1 MEGVRLNNKMFF
13 ILFLSSNYNYFE
25 GSEFTSF
32 SRRKP
37 VIFIN
42 SILGK
47 FKCRFFGDFLNPG
60 LKKIWL
66 ILTIIC
72 SLMAY
77 RCLFCLGLGDI
88 TIMMLF
94 FSLPENFSLFPW
106 YAKGWAYDFF
116 SLFCW
121 LWNVLFWK
129 FSNLQKGCRNSAV
142 STLILFS

>member
-94 FSLPENFSLFPW
+94 FSLPENFSLFPSSPCLV
-106 YAKGWAYDFF
+106 YRSTRKNSFF
-116 SLFCW
+116 SVFL
-121 LWNVLFWK
+121 LASRIK
-129 FSNLQKGCRNSAV
+129 
-142 STLILFS
+142 I

>member
-42 SILGK
+42 SILGQ

-94 FSLPENFSLFPW
+94 FSLPENFSLFPSSPCLV
-106 YAKGWAYDFF
+106 YRSTRKNSFF
-116 SLFCW
+116 SVFL
-121 LWNVLFWK
+121 LASRIK
-129 FSNLQKGCRNSAV
+129 
-142 STLILFS
+142 I

>member
-94 FSLPENFSLFPW
+94 FSLPENFSLFPSSPCLV
-106 YAKGWAYDFF
+106 YRSTRKNSFF
-116 SLFCW
+116 SIFL
-121 LWNVLFWK
+121 LASRIK
-129 FSNLQKGCRNSAV
+129 
-142 STLILFS
+142 I

>member
-25 GSEFTSF
+25 GSEFISF

-94 FSLPENFSLFPW
+94 FSLPENFSLFPSSPCLV
-106 YAKGWAYDFF
+106 YRSTRKNTFF
-116 SLFCW
+116 SVFL
-121 LWNVLFWK
+121 LASRIK
-129 FSNLQKGCRNSAV
+129 
-142 STLILFS
+142 I